1 MYSLKRIA
9 AVLLTLVLFL
19 SASSVMAEEIYTLPI
34 DVSPGMPLSEECY
47 VDENT
52 YIDPTIEM
60 HIYEGMFEDCR
71 YWVADVKIAHASQLR
86 TMPAL
91 RFSSEMVRSA
101 RDMAVR
107 SNAVV
112 AINGDFYAIEERLKG
127 QLLLRQGELYSQ
139 QTIGLSDILLID
151 EDGDFHMIPKA
162 TMDTEVTEFN
172 GKKIING
179 FCFGPIL
186 VQDGIQ
192 VPVDPDDR
200 FRAAGEYR
208 ARTAICQIGPLHYAL
223 VCCSN
228 PTVGTKGMTLPVFGD
243 LMMEL
248 GIQQAFNLDGG
259 NSTVMYTGNRLV
271 NINRSLRD
279 ISDIIYF
286 ASAWP
291 GKEQ

>member
-1 MYSLKRIA
+1 MKRIVSLLLILILFISVTA
-9 AVLLTLVLFL
+9 A
-19 SASSVMAEEIYTLPI
+19 AEEVYTLPI
-34 DVSPGMPLSEECY
+34 DVTPGMPLSDEYY

-60 HIYEGMFEDCR
+60 HIYEGVFEECK
-71 YWVADVKIAHASQLR
+71 YWVADVTIAHASQLR

-91 RFSSEMVRSA
+91 RFTSEMVRSA
-101 RDMAVR
+101 RDLAVR
-107 SNAVV
+107 SNAVIAV
-112 AINGDFYAIEERLKG
+112 NGDFYAIEERLKG

-162 TMDTEVTEFN
+162 DMDTEVREFN

-186 VQDGIQ
+186 VQDGVQ

-200 FRAAGEYR
+200 FRASNEYR
-208 ARTAICQIGPLHYAL
+208 ARTAICQYGPLHYAL

-228 PTVGTKGMTLPVFGD
+228 PTVGTKGMTLPTFGD
-243 LMMEL
+243 LMVEL
-248 GIQQAFNLDGG
+248 GVQQAFNLDGG
-259 NSTVMYTGNRLV
+259 NSTVMYTGDRMV

-279 ISDIIYF
+279 VSDIVYF